1 MNYFVSVLPLNPT
14 VEMNFAP
21 DEVDLNSEEEKHA
34 WNELFRHFT
43 HFSGS
48 AKPTKTWLKTI
59 APLVDTIDADRFA
72 TIMEMIVLEVSEDKS
87 WLYGVKSKMLKGLLW
102 AGSMVPTAKVYAAIA
117 KVIDRAYVKVRGKG
131 ATAAS
136 VGNAGIKALVAMN
149 SKEAMQEL
157 ILLKNKTQYGVFVK
171 ALDKGINELSVDI
184 QVTEEDVLDQLMP
197 DFDLEEGVLE
207 QKFGEYIAQ
216 AYLETAHKAI
226 VEWIKPDGKVQKSDP
241 AEVKRAFSLEL
252 KAFKATIKDI
262 KKTLQSQR
270 HRLEASWR
278 IGRVW
283 TLDHWEKYLWKHKLA
298 PYIVHKIIWRFE
310 AEGQVWTAIGHEGRL
325 VDVKHQAV
333 DIPAEAEVSLWHPV
347 DASVEEVLAWRDYMF
362 DYEIKQPFKQAFR
375 EVYLVTEAERIT
387 HTYSNRFSAH
397 ILQHNKLWALAQQR
411 AWQYQGAYGYG
422 LDSPTIQL
430 PHYNLEVSLDVTFGG
445 DTFDYVT
452 TQRTIF
458 NILATVKP
466 YEMDEVPELAF
477 SEMMRDIDLFI
488 AVCSIGSDP
497 NWDGRDDYEDYWYEY
512 SYGDKSDTVSARN
525 RKEILERVI
534 PRLKIAKQCAF
545 EGNFLVVTGQ
555 RRTYKINLG
564 SSNILMKPNDQYLCI
579 VPDRKAETKGGKIF
593 LPFEGDSIL
602 SLIISKAFLLADD
615 TNIDDDLILS
625 QIGQGHSS

>member
-1 MNYFVSVLPLNPT
+1 
-14 VEMNFAP
+14 MNFTSN
-21 DEVDLNSEEEKHA
+21 EIDLNSEEEKHA

-48 AKPTKTWLKTI
+48 AKPTKTWIKTI
-59 APLVDTIDADRFA
+59 TPLVEVIDADRFA
-72 TIMEMIVLEVSEDKS
+72 TIMEMIVLEISEDKS

-102 AGSMVPTAKVYAAIA
+102 AGSLVPVSKVYASMA
-117 KVIDRAYVKVRGKG
+117 KVISRAYVKVRGKG

-149 SKEAMQEL
+149 TKEAMQQL
-157 ILLKNKTQYGVFVK
+157 ILLKNKTQYSVFVK
-171 ALDKGINELSVDI
+171 ALNKGIQELSAEI

-197 DFDLEEGVLE
+197 DFSLEEGVLE
-207 QKFGEYIAQ
+207 QKFGEYTVQ
-216 AYLETAHKAI
+216 VYLETAHKAI

-241 AEVKRAFSLEL
+241 AEVKREYSLEL
-252 KAFKATIKDI
+252 KAFKETVKDI

-278 IGRVW
+278 KKRVWEPSHWKKHLWDHVLAGYIVHKVIWQFEADGRVW
-283 TLDHWEKYLWKHKLA
+283 TG
-298 PYIVHKIIWRFE
+298 IGQ
-310 AEGQVWTAIGHEGRL
+310 EGQL
-325 VDVKHQAV
+325 VNVKNEPLN
-333 DIPAEAEVSLWHPV
+333 IPENVEISLWHPV
-347 DASVEEVLAWRDYMF
+347 NASVEEVLVWRDYMF
-362 DYEIKQPFKQAFR
+362 DHEIKQPFKQAFR

-387 HTYSNRFSAH
+387 DTYSNRFSAH

-411 AWQYQGAYGYG
+411 EWQYQGAYGYG
-422 LDSPTIQL
+422 LDSPTIEL
-430 PHYNLEVSLDVTFGG
+430 PAYNLEVSLDVTFGG

-458 NILATVKP
+458 NNPATDEP
-466 YEMDEVPELAF
+466 YEMDEVPLLAF

-534 PRLKIAKQCAF
+534 PRLKIAQQCSF
-545 EGNFLVVTGQ
+545 EGNFLVVKGQ

-579 VPDRKAETKGGKIF
+579 VPDRKAENKGGKIF

-625 QIGQGHSS
+625 QIGQSAPQ

>member
-1 MNYFVSVLPLNPT
+1 
-14 VEMNFAP
+14 MNFTSS
-21 DEVDLNSEEEKHA
+21 EIELNSEEEKHA

-48 AKPTKTWLKTI
+48 TKPTKTWMRTI
-59 APLVDTIDADRFA
+59 TPLVEVIDSGRFA

-87 WLYGVKSKMLKGLLW
+87 WLHGVKSKMLKGLLW
-102 AGSMVPTAKVYAAIA
+102 AGSLVPTPKVYASIA
-117 KVIDRAYVKVRGKG
+117 RVISRAYVKVRGKG

-136 VGNAGIKALVAMN
+136 LGNAGIKALVTMN
-149 SKEAMQEL
+149 TKEAMQQL

-171 ALDKGINELSVDI
+171 ALNKGIAELSAEI

-197 DFDLEEGVLE
+197 DFGLAEGVLE
-207 QKFGEYIAQ
+207 QKFGEYTVQ
-216 AYLETAHKAI
+216 VYLETAHKAI

-241 AEVKRAFSLEL
+241 AEVKREHSLEL
-252 KAFKATIKDI
+252 KAFKETIKDI

-278 IGRVW
+278 KKRVW
-283 TLDHWEKYLWKHKLA
+283 ELGHWQKHLWDHTLA
-298 PYIVHKIIWRFE
+298 SYIVHKVIWQFD
-310 AEGQVWTAIGHEGRL
+310 ANGQIWTGIGQEGQL
-325 VDVKHQAV
+325 VNVKNEPLN
-333 DIPAEAEVSLWHPV
+333 IPENAEISLWHPV
-347 DASVEEVLAWRDYMF
+347 NASVEEVLAWRDYMF
-362 DYEIKQPFKQAFR
+362 DHEIKQPFKQAFR

-387 HTYSNRFSAH
+387 ETYSNRFSAH

-411 AWQYQGAYGYG
+411 EWEYQGAYGYG
-422 LDSPTIQL
+422 LDSPTIEL
-430 PHYNLEVSLDVTFGG
+430 PAYNLEVSLDVTFGG

-458 NILATVKP
+458 NNPATDEP
-466 YEMDEVPELAF
+466 YQMDEVPLLAF

-534 PRLKIAKQCAF
+534 PRLKIAQQCSF
-545 EGNFLVVTGQ
+545 EGNFLVVKGQ

-579 VPDRKAETKGGKIF
+579 VPDRKAESKGGKIF

-625 QIGQGHSS
+625 QIGQGAP